1 MYLNHLSHGTLHIVL
16 TRVATEH
23 DVHRESAAGDL
34 RGEEGRG
41 GEERGKEEKRRK
53 KKEKGRRGEKD
64 EIEREEAG
72 VFKAK
77 KRGALGLCY
86 RESRNISKESGKLF
100 CVHGG

>member
-1 MYLNHLSHGTLHIVL
+1 MYLNHLSHSTLHIVL

-34 RGEEGRG
+34 RGEEGRV

-64 EIEREEAG
+64 EIEREEGGRG
-72 VFKAK
+72 V
-77 KRGALGLCY
+77 
-86 RESRNISKESGKLF
+86 
-100 CVHGG
+100 